1 MSTSLFVFC
10 CAAVEQRLTVLTEI
24 RESIELVHTGE
35 YAGFLSNFLDPFLRL
50 LQTVPPSFMDNT
62 EHKLR
67 NTVLD
72 ILNRWGSC
80 SSFAGYIACWLIN
93 LSGT

>member
-1 MSTSLFVFC
+1 M
-10 CAAVEQRLTVLTEI
+10 EQRLATVTEI

-35 YAGFLSNFLDPFLRL
+35 YANFLSSFLEPFLKLLRL
-50 LQTVPPSFMDNT
+50 VPPSFTDNA

-72 ILNRWGSC
+72 TLNRWDPCPAVS
-80 SSFAGYIACWLIN
+80 
-93 LSGT
+93 